1 MNTRFLNYAILLFTL
16 VASGSCANN
25 EASNKDASGDSSK
38 AQTAAERKVM
48 EEAVTY
54 AANDI
59 TFHGYVA
66 YDQNQQG
73 KRPAVLVV
81 HEWWGLTDYVRNRVK
96 QLADMGYIAMAV
108 DMFGDGK
115 TAANPQEAQKLA
127 GPFYQDPSLTRTRLE
142 AALNRLKQYE
152 QADPGKI
159 AAIGYCYGGY
169 VVLNAAKL
177 GMPLTGVV
185 SFHGNLAGAPAD
197 KDLLRSKVLVCH
209 GEADQ
214 FISQQEIS
222 NFKSSM
228 DSIGAD
234 YTFKTYPNA
243 THAFTNPAA
252 TATGKEF
259 NLPISYNA
267 EADRDSWA
275 DMKSFFDK
283 IFH

>member
-1 MNTRFLNYAILLFTL
+1 MNTRFLNYAIVLFAL
-16 VASGSCANN
+16 VASGSCGNN
-25 EASNKDASGDSSK
+25 EVDKHDESSDSSTK
-38 AQTAAERKVM
+38 QTAAERKVT

-59 TFHGYVA
+59 TFHGYVG

-127 GPFYQDPSLTRTRLE
+127 GPFYQDPSLTRARLE

-152 QADPGKI
+152 QVDPGRV

-185 SFHGNLAGAPAD
+185 SFHGNLAGAPAN
-197 KDLLRSKVLVCH
+197 KELLRSKVLVCH

-222 NFKSSM
+222 SFRSSM

-267 EADRDSWA
+267 EADRASWT
-275 DMKSFFDK
+275 DMKLFFEK
-283 IFH
+283 IFN

>member
-1 MNTRFLNYAILLFTL
+1 MNKFSLPYAIPLFAIL
-16 VASGSCANN
+16 VLSSCANN
-25 EASNKDASGDSSK
+25 EGNDKHTSADSTNKN
-38 AQTAAERKVM
+38 TTAERKVT

-81 HEWWGLTDYVRNRVK
+81 HEWWGLNEYVRNRVK

-108 DMFGDGK
+108 DMFGEGK

-142 AALNRLKQYE
+142 AALNRLRQYE
-152 QADPGKI
+152 QADPGRI

-185 SFHGNLAGAPAD
+185 SFHGNLAGAPAN

-234 YTFKTYPNA
+234 YTFKSYPNA

-267 EADRDSWA
+267 EADRASWN
-275 DMKSFFDK
+275 DMKAFFGK
-283 IFH
+283 IF